1 MIRKEEVMGRFFLT
15 GDTHGNFNRID
26 YFCKR
31 FETSKEDILC
41 ILGDAGINYYLNKKD
56 YMLKQ
61 VLQDMPITFFC
72 IHGNHEERPFNIS
85 TYITKKWNGGTV
97 YYEEEFPNI
106 LFAKDGEI
114 YNINGKSILVIG
126 GAYSVDKEYRLL
138 KGWSWFKDEQPNKE
152 IVKYIEK
159 QITKQRHF
167 DIVLTHTCP
176 IKTEPRHMFLP
187 FIDQSKVDKT
197 TELLLQRIADWI
209 TFDNWYFGH
218 FHGHWDNGKYHM
230 LFEDYVEVE

>member
-1 MIRKEEVMGRFFLT
+1 MGRFFLT

-26 YFCKR
+26 YFCQR

-85 TYITKKWNGGTV
+85 TYITKKWNGGIV

-114 YNINGKSILVIG
+114 YNINGKSVLVIG
-126 GAYSVDKEYRLL
+126 GAYSVDKEYRIL
-138 KGWSWFKDEQPNKE
+138 KGWSWFKDEQPSKE

>member
-1 MIRKEEVMGRFFLT
+1 MGRFYIT
-15 GDTHGNFNRID
+15 GDTHGNFNRIS
-26 YFCKR
+26 YFCEK
-31 FETSKEDILC
+31 FKTSKEDILC

-85 TYITKKWNGGTV
+85 TYITKKWNGGIV
-97 YYEEEFPNI
+97 YCEEEFPNI

-176 IKTEPRHMFLP
+176 IGTEPRHMFLP

>member
-1 MIRKEEVMGRFFLT
+1 MGRFYIT

-26 YFCKR
+26 YFCQR

>member
-1 MIRKEEVMGRFFLT
+1 MGKFYIT

-26 YFCKR
+26 YFCQR

-209 TFDNWYFGH
+209 TFDSWYFGH
-218 FHGHWDNGKYHM
+218 FHGRWDNGKYHM

>member
-1 MIRKEEVMGRFFLT
+1 MKRFFLT

-26 YFCKR
+26 YFCQR

-85 TYITKKWNGGTV
+85 TYITKKWNGGIV

>member
-1 MIRKEEVMGRFFLT
+1 MGKFYIT

-26 YFCKR
+26 YFCQR

-85 TYITKKWNGGTV
+85 TYITKKWNGGIV

-159 QITKQRHF
+159 QITKQRYF

>member
-1 MIRKEEVMGRFFLT
+1 MGKFYIT

-26 YFCKR
+26 YFCQR

-85 TYITKKWNGGTV
+85 TYITKKWNEGIV

-138 KGWSWFKDEQPNKE
+138 KGWNWFKDEQPNKE

-176 IKTEPRHMFLP
+176 IETEPRHMFLP

>member
-1 MIRKEEVMGRFFLT
+1 MGKFYIT

-26 YFCKR
+26 YFCQR

-85 TYITKKWNGGTV
+85 TYITKKWNGGIV

-209 TFDNWYFGH
+209 TFDSWYFGH

>member
-1 MIRKEEVMGRFFLT
+1 MGKFYIT

-26 YFCKR
+26 YFCQR

-114 YNINGKSILVIG
+114 YNINGKSVLVIG

-176 IKTEPRHMFLP
+176 IETEPRHMFLP

-209 TFDNWYFGH
+209 IFDNWYFGH

>member
-1 MIRKEEVMGRFFLT
+1 MGKFYIT

-26 YFCKR
+26 YFCQR

-85 TYITKKWNGGTV
+85 TYITKKWNGGIV

-138 KGWSWFKDEQPNKE
+138 KGWSWFKDEQPSKE

>member
-1 MIRKEEVMGRFFLT
+1 MGKFYIT

-26 YFCKR
+26 YFCQR

-230 LFEDYVEVE
+230 LFEDYVEVK

>member
-1 MIRKEEVMGRFFLT
+1 MGKFYIT

-26 YFCKR
+26 YFCQR

-138 KGWSWFKDEQPNKE
+138 KGWSWFKDEQPSKE

>member
-1 MIRKEEVMGRFFLT
+1 MKRFFLT
-15 GDTHGNFNRID
+15 GDTHGNFNRIN
-26 YFCKR
+26 YFCER

-159 QITKQRHF
+159 QITKQKHF